1 MSKKISRLEQYG
13 AILERY
19 NTRLEDCQVLCFRF
33 DYPLRAEMFHYGLMA
48 EKPQYFIF
56 DIQEKCATVVVPADE
71 ENAAKIA
78 SIAERLNGKKVTPN
92 LV

>member
-1 MSKKISRLEQYG
+1 MSKKISRLEQYR
-13 AILERY
+13 AIMERY
-19 NTRLEDCQVLCFRF
+19 DTRLEDCKVLCFRF
-33 DYPLRAEMFHYGLMA
+33 DYTRRAELFHYVLMA
-48 EKPQYFIF
+48 ERPQYFIF

-78 SIAERLNGKKVTPN
+78 SIAERLNGKKITPN